1 MLQPKLDS
9 FSGFTN
15 ALRKITRSRYTEVED
30 IDEAMGLTAVDL
42 ANSAALQDNVALRNN
57 LQKSLPLLSTAT
69 NGSSIAQLRKQRR
82 KTRQPNIYESMAA
95 LPACSEMQAIANIIT
110 PCGKNNN
117 SRKYRNQLHHG
128 LNDSQCDNEL
138 STITES
144 SNLKSVISNEDD
156 RQQVVNALRKKVM
169 KRLID
174 VASPTDDNKK
184 ALLHL
189 LVTNDAMTKEIVEM
203 AVEMGS
209 SVEDTKRMLMNNCL

>member
-1 MLQPKLDS
+1 M
-9 FSGFTN
+9 
-15 ALRKITRSRYTEVED
+15 
-30 IDEAMGLTAVDL
+30 
-42 ANSAALQDNVALRNN
+42 
-57 LQKSLPLLSTAT
+57 STTT
-69 NGSSIAQLRKQRR
+69 NGSSIAQLQKQRR

-95 LPACSEMQAIANIIT
+95 LPASSEMRAIAKIIT
-110 PCGKNNN
+110 PSGKNNN
-117 SRKYRNQLHHG
+117 SRKYRNRLHHG
-128 LNDSQCDNEL
+128 LNGEQCDNEI

-144 SNLKSVISNEDD
+144 SNLKSVISNEDE
-156 RQQVVNALRKKVM
+156 RKHVVNTLRKKVM